1 MRAAGRQAAQLCL
14 SQQYLVPT
22 GLLHQPVGERIEGYT
37 SFQITQPQI
46 PCTHLSPRHHPLRGF
61 SVDSYTLKRLLG
73 AKLSTPLGLKLNPF
87 LPSSQWQRY
96 RETRQWSS
104 SPPPVSVGCKDS
116 GTLRQWLHPLH
127 CIVPSIG
134 VISAHQELHPLLL
147 LSYHHIKFI
156 PELNYSNS
164 KPGFLWEPSRHLQS
178 PAAWPFG
185 LDHSPTSQYLHN
197 LCARLQMQ
205 APVTVCTIL
214 EGWR

>member
-1 MRAAGRQAAQLCL
+1 MRAAGRQAALLCL

-61 SVDSYTLKRLLG
+61 SVDSHTLKRLLG

-116 GTLRQWLHPLH
+116 GILRT
-127 CIVPSIG
+127 V
-134 VISAHQELHPLLL
+134 
-147 LSYHHIKFI
+147 
-156 PELNYSNS
+156 
-164 KPGFLWEPSRHLQS
+164 
-178 PAAWPFG
+178 AAPTA
-185 LDHSPTSQYLHN
+185 LHSPQYRCD
-197 LCARLQMQ
+197 LCTPGA
-205 APVTVCTIL
+205 APLIASELPPHQVHP
-214 EGWR
+214 

>member
-1 MRAAGRQAAQLCL
+1 MAKIQRDKAVVIFPSAWDARTVGQLRTVAAPPAQGWDL
-14 SQQYLVPT
+14 
-22 GLLHQPVGERIEGYT
+22 
-37 SFQITQPQI
+37 
-46 PCTHLSPRHHPLRGF
+46 
-61 SVDSYTLKRLLG
+61 
-73 AKLSTPLGLKLNPF
+73 
-87 LPSSQWQRY
+87 
-96 RETRQWSS
+96 
-104 SPPPVSVGCKDS
+104 
-116 GTLRQWLHPLH
+116 
-127 CIVPSIG
+127 IVPSIG

-147 LSYHHIKFI
+147 LSYHHTKFI

-185 LDHSPTSQYLHN
+185 PDHSPTSQYLHN